1 MKRLAVVHYLPL
13 EFYPPAVNFL
23 NAFAE
28 KELFKT
34 KVWTTHNNKQR
45 QVFKSPTLTSI
56 SRTIAPKKRDNKG
69 FRLLKYLLFNFKT
82 FMGLLFFNPEVIL
95 YYESYS
101 AGPVYWYLKYFST
114 NKRLFI
120 HCHEYF
126 DPQWY
131 AKGMSLVKLYNT
143 YEKKYLYPNAAWI
156 SHTNAQRVAFFLA
169 DHPNIPEN
177 RVHVVENHPPES
189 WNSISRT
196 KTVLNKNDKKQLKF
210 VYVGSLSL
218 ENTFIKEFCD
228 WVISKNGK
236 VTFTI
241 YAFNTTNPTYNYLS
255 SLHSEYIN
263 FKPGGI
269 EYDKIPHVLSGY
281 DIGVI
286 LYKGNTLNAKFC
298 ASNKL
303 FEYLVCGL
311 EVWVSKEQEGSLP
324 YVNLAS
330 RPRVKLL
337 DFGYLQ
343 EKLIAD
349 YYQSST
355 LSLSKV
361 SYNFEKTIKM
371 FMNKLNIEVD

>member
-23 NAFAE
+23 NAIAK
-28 KELFKT
+28 KELFNT
-34 KVWTTHNNKQR
+34 KVWTTHNNKKR
-45 QVFKSPTLTSI
+45 KVYKNPTLSSI
-56 SRTIAPKKRDNKG
+56 SRTIAPKKNDYKG

-131 AKGMSLVKLYNT
+131 AKGMSLVKLYHT

-169 DHPNIPEN
+169 DHPKLSSEVLKIMPNY
-177 RVHVVENHPPES
+177 PPKIWS
-189 WNSISRT
+189 SQVNGKSKASKDIIRT
-196 KTVLNKNDKKQLKF
+196 

-218 ENTFIKEFCD
+218 KDTFIREYCD
-228 WVISKNGK
+228 WVLKQNGK
-236 VTFTI
+236 VYFHI
-241 YAFNTTNPTYNYLS
+241 YAYNLHDDTMDYLKSLNTDYIVFYTKGVEYNKMPAL
-255 SLHSEYIN
+255 LA
-263 FKPGGI
+263 
-269 EYDKIPHVLSGY
+269 DY
-281 DIGVI
+281 DIGLI
-286 LYKGNTLNAKFC
+286 LYKANTKNYKYNAP
-298 ASNKL
+298 NKL

-311 EVWVSKEQEGSLP
+311 KVFYPDVMLGIKPYITENIIPLNFKNMTSIDTLVPNFKTSVASATNYTAEEAFKE
-324 YVNLAS
+324 
-330 RPRVKLL
+330 LL
-337 DFGYLQ
+337 HELQ
-343 EKLIAD
+343 
-349 YYQSST
+349 
-355 LSLSKV
+355 
-361 SYNFEKTIKM
+361 
-371 FMNKLNIEVD
+371 

>member
-13 EFYPPAVNFL
+13 EFYPPAVNLL

-28 KELFKT
+28 KDLFNT

-131 AKGMSLVKLYNT
+131 AKGMSLVKLYHT

-169 DHPNIPEN
+169 DHPKLSSEVLKIMPNY
-177 RVHVVENHPPES
+177 PPKIWS
-189 WNSISRT
+189 SQVNGKSKASKDIIRT
-196 KTVLNKNDKKQLKF
+196 

-218 ENTFIKEFCD
+218 KDTFIREYCD
-228 WVISKNGK
+228 WVLKQNGK
-236 VTFTI
+236 VCFHVYAYNLDDDTI
-241 YAFNTTNPTYNYLS
+241 EYLS
-255 SLHSEYIN
+255 SLNTDYIVFYTKGVEYN
-263 FKPGGI
+263 KMPALLA
-269 EYDKIPHVLSGY
+269 DY
-281 DIGVI
+281 DIGLI
-286 LYKGNTLNAKFC
+286 LYKAHTKNYKHNAP
-298 ASNKL
+298 NKL
-303 FEYLVCGL
+303 FEYLAC
-311 EVWVSKEQEGSLP
+311 
-324 YVNLAS
+324 
-330 RPRVKLL
+330 KLL
-337 DFGYLQ
+337 VLYPDVMSGMAL
-343 EKLIAD
+343 
-349 YYQSST
+349 YQSDNVIRLNFEQIPSFNEIKKYFSNKT
-355 LSLSKV
+355 DLKS
-361 SYNFEKTIKM
+361 SYNAKTALQPLIDH
-371 FMNKLNIEVD
+371 LY